1 MGEMGVNSIFR
12 DCLGSK
18 GWRDTRS
25 SVGDG
30 PWDRGFGKGL
40 DGARV
45 SHRARGQ
52 ALQREEPV
60 LLWGERLRSG
70 RNTSLA
76 PSPSHFGR
84 VGCSRPLP
92 YQAALWAE
100 GPRWGPDAAL
110 SIANEVSGGAF
121 SNINQRLQG
130 HPLFIHPSLP
140 KP

>member
-18 GWRDTRS
+18 GWEDTRS
-25 SVGDG
+25 SVGERCLG
-30 PWDRGFGKGL
+30 SRVWKGL

-45 SHRARGQ
+45 SHGTWGEALHGEGQ
-52 ALQREEPV
+52 V
-60 LLWGERLRSG
+60 LLWGGWLRSG
-70 RNTSLA
+70 RNTSLI
-76 PSPSHFGR
+76 PSPSRSGC

-100 GPRWGPDAAL
+100 GPRWGPEAAL

-130 HPLFIHPSLP
+130 HPFFIHPSLP